1 MKNNF
6 AYVDLISYFCT
17 VMKNKTFSKLKKG
30 DTLWVFD
37 NSEDEPLRELTIKK
51 VVREKPAT
59 LPANGGKWIV
69 DTNAEPFRIR
79 IDVEGDWIFIMK
91 ENFEESVVIS
101 YSDWNYFEFGIL
113 GTSKEAIKEKLCE
126 MRDARKR
133 GIDYSFNDILYE
145 FEK

>member
-1 MKNNF
+1 MK
-6 AYVDLISYFCT
+6 T
-17 VMKNKTFSKLKKG
+17 KTFSKLKKG
-30 DTLWVFD
+30 DTLWVFN
-37 NSEDEPLRELTIKK
+37 NSEHESLRELTIKK

-59 LPANGGKWIV
+59 LPAYGSKWIV

-79 IDVEGDWIFIMK
+79 IDVEGDWLFIMK

-101 YSDWNYFEFGIL
+101 YSDWNYFEFGII

-133 GIDYSFNDILYE
+133 LIDYSFNDILYE